1 VAAYAPVRI
10 ASRSGASE
18 FVHAPSDGISTA
30 APATTYQRRRLVE
43 LTARRWSFDIP
54 LRKRNGPDLVPG
66 FKDHRDG
73 TVSTWNDNGH
83 TDHLYRWTVPMDV
96 VAVLVARDP
105 PRILGVV
112 GRSRRA
118 PREDEI
124 VLTQEQEEA
133 IKFAYGQLKYL
144 EGGPSPA
151 EPGPGRRGWRFAR
164 DVAAHIGEATE
175 AQRGP

>member
-43 LTARRWSFDIP
+43 LTARRKLDIP

-73 TVSTWNDNGH
+73 TVSTCNDNGH
-83 TDHLYRWTVPMDV
+83 TDHLYRWTWSQYSLV
-96 VAVLVARDP
+96 VRDA
-105 PRILGVV
+105 LE
-112 GRSRRA
+112 GR
-118 PREDEI
+118 DEM

-175 AQRGP
+175 AQRGPSPAQHPDSGM